1 MRKNTEKKGISY
13 GWYKIV
19 RKFLLVFYPKL
30 TVNNLEQIP
39 EEPCVII
46 SNHCQIAG
54 PFSCELFF
62 PGNNMIWCAGELCH
76 KEQVAEF
83 AYDDFFKFKSKKYKW
98 WYKLQARL
106 LVYVLPFLFNNSST
120 IPVYRGFKIAET
132 FNNTIKALEEGKNVI
147 IFPESFDGYNNIIN
161 KFHEG
166 FVDIGKMYYKRTGKN
181 LAFVPM
187 YLAPKLKS
195 AYLDEPIIYNGEN
208 SVKDER
214 KRLCKYLEDTITE
227 RGRSLPRHIVVPHD
241 NIPKKDYKYN
251 N

>member
-83 AYDDFFKFKSKKYKW
+83 AYDDFFKFKSKKYKVKTNSKGIATLSLKNLNKGK
-98 WYKLQARL
+98 YTVYSTYGKLT
-106 LVYVLPFLFNNSST
+106 V
-120 IPVYRGFKIAET
+120 K
-132 FNNTIKALEEGKNVI
+132 NTI
-147 IFPESFDGYNNIIN
+147 
-161 KFHEG
+161 
-166 FVDIGKMYYKRTGKN
+166 
-181 LAFVPM
+181 
-187 YLAPKLKS
+187 
-195 AYLDEPIIYNGEN
+195 
-208 SVKDER
+208 
-214 KRLCKYLEDTITE
+214 TI
-227 RGRSLPRHIVVPHD
+227 
-241 NIPKKDYKYN
+241 K
-251 N
+251 